1 MALLE
6 FCGGE
11 KNQSKRFPQGGKE
24 ARDIQFFAW
33 PTCLADFVAGLP
45 ALDLCQRG
53 HEILVRV
60 RA

>member
-24 ARDIQFFAW
+24 ARDIQFLRVADL
-33 PTCLADFVAGLP
+33 PRRLRGRLA
-45 ALDLCQRG
+45 CS
-53 HEILVRV
+53 
-60 RA
+60 